1 MRVGG
6 VNPDTPSSS
15 QTERREG
22 NDAGN
27 PGEEEEKEKETGSG
41 LTPLTGEGL
50 DSPRGNKGHLLVWW
64 GVAALSQSSLE
75 RSEAGDQSGPVYP
88 PPAS

>member
-1 MRVGG
+1 MCIGG
-6 VNPDTPSSS
+6 VNPATPSSS

-22 NDAGN
+22 KDAGN
-27 PGEEEEKEKETGSG
+27 PGEEKGTGPG

-50 DSPRGNKGHLLVWW
+50 DSLRGNEGHLLVWW

-75 RSEAGDQSGPVYP
+75 RSEAGDQSGPVCP